1 MNRTYL
7 LNFKVMG
14 ENTKQDINPKY
25 GKVLCLI
32 SLKYIILV
40 IAFGRDI
47 WVILIYFENT
57 KALKMDQMKAS

>member
-7 LNFKVMG
+7 LNFKVMD

-25 GKVLCLI
+25 DKVLRLI
-32 SLKYIILV
+32 SLKYIIHV